1 MKSSTIHGADFDK
14 IKENI
19 KFLHDT
25 RRIYEIKILSFYMI
39 HLQEEFVKC
48 YTGLSI
54 SKVKSYQLPRISIVL
69 CLPVIKPF
77 T

>member
-25 RRIYEIKILSFYMI
+25 FTRRICEMLYWFEHFES
-39 HLQEEFVKC
+39 
-48 YTGLSI
+48 
-54 SKVKSYQLPRISIVL
+54 
-69 CLPVIKPF
+69 
-77 T
+77 

>member
-25 RRIYEIKILSFYMI
+25 RRICE
-39 HLQEEFVKC
+39 
-48 YTGLSI
+48 
-54 SKVKSYQLPRISIVL
+54 SKY
-69 CLPVIKPF
+69 
-77 T
+77 